1 MPVHYTD
8 ADELMESNADESME
22 SEDDEW
28 MTESYDG
35 WASES
40 DDVALV
46 KSLSDVMKAAGKS
59 FFTMMTRLEAKA
71 EEKSAALTEA
81 LRSADKEEWCYI

>member
-1 MPVHYTD
+1 MTKEKE
-8 ADELMESNADESME
+8 DESVQESDADESME
-22 SEDDEW
+22 SEDDGL
-28 MTESYDG
+28 MTESDDG

-46 KSLSDVMKAAGKS
+46 KSLSEVKKAAGKS

-81 LRSADKEEWCYI
+81 LRSADKEE

>member
-35 WASES
+35 
-40 DDVALV
+40 
-46 KSLSDVMKAAGKS
+46 
-59 FFTMMTRLEAKA
+59 
-71 EEKSAALTEA
+71 
-81 LRSADKEEWCYI
+81 